1 MENKIQL
8 QQIEEQLKLIKSIII
23 GNKKTLTLDE
33 TCKYTGYT
41 KSYMYKLTS
50 GKQIPHLKRGRK
62 VFFDKDELDEWLRQN
77 KIQDVHTRA
86 RNIIKNG

>member
-8 QQIEEQLKLIKSIII
+8 QQIEEQLELIKSIIM

-50 GKQIPHLKRGRK
+50 RKQIPHLKRGKK
-62 VFFDKDELDEWLRQN
+62 VFFDKDELDAWLRQN
-77 KIQDVHTRA
+77 KIQDVHTQA
-86 RNIIKNG
+86 RNIIENG